1 MTTLFAITL
10 FWSAALLFWV
20 EPMVG
25 KLVLPQLGG
34 APAVWNTCMVFFQ
47 AMLLAGYSA
56 AHWLTGRLQPRA
68 QLATHLALLLVAL
81 ATLPITLN
89 ENAAAPWQHWPTAWL
104 LLQLLVNV
112 GPAFFVLALT
122 TPLLQRWFASSAHAS
137 ARDPYFLYAASNLGS
152 FVALLGYPIFIE
164 LNWPLREQSWLWA
177 AAFLLMPLLVLA
189 CGAKS
194 APSSLSPIGGEG
206 QGEGVGWGTSGGSEY
221 DSRQRRTRGPEPLPR
236 LARSSPSPQPSP
248 SMGER
253 EERRAVSGHHRR
265 IRPSQRFPNL
275 CPSRIFE

>member
-47 AMLLAGYSA
+47 AMLLAGYAA
-56 AHWLTGRLQPRA
+56 AHWISGRLTARA
-68 QLATHLALLLVAL
+68 QMGTHLALLLAAL
-81 ATLPITLN
+81 ATLPIGLN
-89 ENAAAPWQHWPTAWL
+89 ESAAAPWQHWPTAWL

-122 TPLLQRWFASSAHAS
+122 TPLLQRWFAASAANG

-152 FVALLGYPIFIE
+152 FTALLGYPLFIE
-164 LNWPLREQSWLWA
+164 LNWRCA
-177 AAFLLMPLLVLA
+177 NKRG
-189 CGAKS
+189 CG
-194 APSSLSPIGGEG
+194 L
-206 QGEGVGWGTSGGSEY
+206 
-221 DSRQRRTRGPEPLPR
+221 
-236 LARSSPSPQPSP
+236 
-248 SMGER
+248 
-253 EERRAVSGHHRR
+253 
-265 IRPSQRFPNL
+265 RPS
-275 CPSRIFE
+275 C

>member
-47 AMLLAGYSA
+47 AMLLAGYAA
-56 AHWLTGRLQPRA
+56 AHWLTGRFSLRTQRGI
-68 QLATHLALLLVAL
+68 HLAALLVAL
-81 ATLPITLN
+81 ATLPIKLDET
-89 ENAAAPWQHWPTAWL
+89 ATGPWPHWPSAWL
-104 LLQLLVNV
+104 LLQLLVNI

-122 TPLLQRWFASSAHAS
+122 TPLLQRWFSATDHAG

-152 FVALLGYPIFIE
+152 FAALLGYPLYIE
-164 LNWPLREQSWLWA
+164 LHWPLREQAWLWA
-177 AAFLLMPLLVLA
+177 AAFLLMPLLVLV

-194 APSSLSPIGGEG
+194 SFFSLSPTGGEG
-206 QGEGVGWGTSGGSEY
+206 K
-221 DSRQRRTRGPEPLPR
+221 
-236 LARSSPSPQPSP
+236 
-248 SMGER
+248 
-253 EERRAVSGHHRR
+253 
-265 IRPSQRFPNL
+265 
-275 CPSRIFE
+275 